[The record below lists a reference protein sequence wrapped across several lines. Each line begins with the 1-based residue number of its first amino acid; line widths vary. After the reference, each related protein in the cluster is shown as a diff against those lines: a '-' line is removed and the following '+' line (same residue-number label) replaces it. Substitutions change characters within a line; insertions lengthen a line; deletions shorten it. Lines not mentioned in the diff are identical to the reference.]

1 MINDYLKQNIMKKFL
16 KITGIVIL
24 LLVLLIITVPLVFQG
39 KIMKIAKEQIN
50 NNLNAKAD
58 FEKISL
64 SIIRNFPYISAGLKN
79 LSITGINGF
88 EGDTLFSAESIII
101 AVDIISAVRMEN
113 IKIKTIVIDQPVVHA
128 WVLPDGKVNWDIV
141 KDTGEDE
148 ETDTTSGELNPQI
161 ELKRFEVNHANIR
174 YDDDSS
180 KINASMDDVSF
191 TMTGD
196 LSSDFTTLSLN
207 SDTKLLNVS
216 YEGIRYIKD
225 AVLIVNTDVDADLKN
240 SNYTLHDNSVALN
253 DLILHFEG
261 NIAMPNDEDMVF
273 DLKYGLDKA
282 DFKSLL
288 SLIPAIYMKDFQN
301 VKTAGNL
308 KLDGTISGTYNE
320 KMMPDVSLA
329 LLVENAMFR
338 YPDLPKSAE
347 NIGID
352 VNLFYDGVQNDNTTV
367 DVNKFHVDL
376 GGNPLDMT
384 LNIKTP
390 ISDMHVNGTLHMD
403 LDMATLNDVIPLDS
417 TVLTG
422 NIKAAL
428 DFMGYLSDIENEEYE
443 KFKADGSMQI
453 RDFRYSGPD
462 LTRDLNINESSLL
475 FSPKYL
481 EVKSFDA
488 VMGKSDFKLSGKVED
503 FLPYVFMDKTIKGDF
518 IFTSGVL
525 DLNEFMAESTETVS
539 EETDTV
545 PLTVV
550 EVPGNIDFKL
560 ISRIDE
566 LYYDK
571 LKIENTVGTILVKD
585 SRVILDGLRMNLL
598 SGQLQLSGEYNTK
611 DVKNPLVDFNF
622 KANTIDITQAF
633 ESFTTLQKFAPLAR
647 KAIGK
652 INLDMKYTSFLNEN
666 LMPVLQS
673 IVCEGGFYSDLLG
686 LKNSTTF
693 QKIGDA
699 LNTNAFNN
707 MNFSKIGI
715 GFDIQEGRLM
725 VKPFETRVGSVTFV
739 IGGDQG
745 LDQTMNFTVG
755 INIPRSELGA
765 AANAPLDNLISKATG
780 SGINIDPLENLNFRV
795 KVGGTFSDPKIGLD
809 LNSSSKQA
817 AQALKEEVK
826 QVVQEQIDTKK
837 EEVRAA
843 AQAEADK
850 IMDEARKEADVIRQ
864 KAAAIADVVRK
875 EANTNAESLVNQAK
889 DPISKKLAEEA
900 AKKIKQEGEASA
912 QKITREADTK
922 ADALLNAAQEKCDRL
937 LNP

>member
-1 MINDYLKQNIMKKFL
+1 MKKLL

-58 FEKISL
+58 FGKISL
-64 SIIRNFPYISAGLKN
+64 SLIRHFPYISAGMKN
-79 LSITGINGF
+79 LNITGINGF
-88 EGDTLFSAESIII
+88 EGDTLFSAESIDI
-101 AVDIISAVRMEN
+101 AVDIISAIRMEN
-113 IKIKTIVIDQPVVHA
+113 IKIKKIVIDQPVVHA
-128 WVLPDGKVNWDIV
+128 WILPDGQVNWDIV
-141 KDTGEDE
+141 KDTGEE
-148 ETDTTSGELNPQI
+148 ETDTTSGELNPQV
-161 ELKRFEVNHANIR
+161 ELKSLEVNHANIR

-180 KINASMDDVSF
+180 KINASLDDLNF

-207 SDTKLLNVS
+207 SDTKLLNVT

-225 AVLIVNTDVDADLKN
+225 AMLIVNTDVDADLKN
-240 SNYTLHDNSVALN
+240 SEYTLRENSVALN
-253 DLILHFEG
+253 DLILHFDG
-261 NIAMPNDEDMVF
+261 SIAMPNDEDMVF

-301 VKTAGNL
+301 VKTSGSL
-308 KLDGTISGTYNE
+308 KLNGTISGTYNE
-320 KMMPDVSLA
+320 KTMPDVSMA

-352 VNLFYDGVQNDNTTV
+352 VNLFYDGVQTDNSTV

-376 GGNPLDMT
+376 GGNPVDMT

-390 ISDMHVNGTLHMD
+390 VSDMHVNGTMHMD
-403 LDMATLNDVIPLDS
+403 LDMATINDVIPLDS
-417 TVLTG
+417 TILTG
-422 NIKAAL
+422 NIKAGL

-453 RDFRYSGPD
+453 RDFRYSSPD
-462 LTRDLNINESSLL
+462 LTRDLNIKESSLV
-475 FSPKYL
+475 FSPKYV

-488 VMGKSDFKLSGKVED
+488 VMGKSDFKLSGNVED
-503 FLPYVFMDKTIKGDF
+503 FMPYVFKNKTIKGDF
-518 IFTSGVL
+518 IFTSVVL
-525 DLNEFMAESTETVS
+525 DLNDFMAESSETVS
-539 EETDTV
+539 EEADTI
-545 PLTVV
+545 PLSVI

-571 LKIENTVGTILVKD
+571 LKIENTVGTVLVKD

-652 INLDMKYTSFLNEN
+652 VNLDMKYTSFLNEN

-707 MNFSKIGI
+707 MSFSKIGI
-715 GFDIQEGRLM
+715 DFDIQEGRLM
-725 VKPFETRVGSVTFV
+725 VKPFETRVGNATFV

-745 LDQTMNFTVG
+745 LDQSMNFTVG

-765 AANAPLDNLISKATG
+765 AANAPVDNLISKAAG
-780 SGINIDPLENLNFRV
+780 SGINIDPLENLNLRV

-850 IMDEARKEADVIRQ
+850 IMAEAQKEADVIRQ
-864 KAAAIADVVRK
+864 KAAAMADIVRK

-889 DPISKKLAEEA
+889 DPVSKRLAEEA

-912 QKITREADTK
+912 QKITREADAK
-922 ADALLNAAQEKCDRL
+922 ADALLNAARDKCDRL